1 MLTNRELTHEIIGS
15 AIEVHKVLGPGL
27 LESAYEL
34 CMAHELTLR
43 GLRFEKQKPIPVVYK
58 GVKLEGGYRIDL
70 YVEGKIVVELKA
82 IDKLAPIHDA
92 TLLTYLRLSES
103 KIGLIIN
110 FNVHVLKDGI
120 RRLVWHYNETGQ

>member
-43 GLRFEKQKPIPVVYK
+43 GIRFEKQKPLPVIYK
-58 GVKLEGGYRIDL
+58 GLKLEGGYRIDL
-70 YVEGKIVVELKA
+70 FVEGKIVVELKA
-82 IDKLAPIHDA
+82 IDRLAPIHDA
-92 TLLTYLRLSES
+92 TLLTYLRLSEC

-110 FNVHVLKDGI
+110 FNVQVLKAGI
-120 RRLVWHYNETGQ
+120 RRLVWYYNEADG